1 MDKRPQLGHITTA
14 MEVCDI
20 EGEKIGSVARLY
32 RRNLNDGDPAT
43 QSDHPEILEVS
54 TGPFGWGKHLY
65 IPIEAVQ
72 DATQQTLF
80 LARSKR
86 DLDQSWRKKLAD
98 LVAVR

>member
-1 MDKRPQLGHITTA
+1 

-80 LARSKR
+80 LRAANVIWTSPGARSS
-86 DLDQSWRKKLAD
+86 LTW
-98 LVAVR
+98 